1 MALQYYKLPMQMY
14 YKMDWI
20 GVKSS
25 NLARTY
31 LHAETK
37 QMYVEFHKKT
47 KDIGADER
55 LVYVYFDVS
64 VREYN
69 KVITPKTKGVGER
82 FNDYVKTKKKWLR
95 VQFI

>member
-1 MALQYYKLPMQMY
+1 MQMY
-14 YKMDWI
+14 KKMEWVN
-20 GVKSS
+20 VKSS

-31 LHAETK
+31 LHVETK
-37 QMYVEFHKKT
+37 QMYVEFIKKT
-47 KDIGADER
+47 KDIKSDER

-69 KVITPKTKGVGER
+69 KVITPKTKGVGGR
-82 FNDYVKTKKKWLR
+82 FNDYIKTKKKWLR